1 MPTKPKAQHMAA
13 SGTKPDADLE
23 GVSSSKH
30 GRGNPPSDT
39 AQSARDKQ
47 EKRKHPGSENALES
61 SQDKNP
67 IPPGS
72 TRE

>member
-1 MPTKPKAQHMAA
+1 MPAKPKARHMAA
-13 SGTKPDADLE
+13 SGAKPDADIE
-23 GVSSSKH
+23 GASSSKH
-30 GRGNPPSDT
+30 GGVNAPSDT

-47 EKRKHPGSENALES
+47 DKRKHPASENALES

>member
-1 MPTKPKAQHMAA
+1 MPAKPTAQHMAA
-13 SGTKPDADLE
+13 SGAKPDADLE
-23 GVSSSKH
+23 DVSSSKH
-30 GRGNPPSDT
+30 GQVNPPSDT
-39 AQSARDKQ
+39 AHTARDEQ